1 MKALIEIRDLEG
13 GDDAKLLV
21 QDMKS
26 IYLKTIRVNG
36 FKTIS
41 VKDKVG
47 QVTIEVQGYN
57 VKEFFLK
64 EVGGHRFQRVPPT
77 ESKGRVHTSIV
88 SVSVMDNKKEINN
101 DIDMNDIGVMY
112 TKGTGPGG
120 QHKNKTQSCVV
131 LTHKPSGIKVRID
144 GRNQH
149 KNKKDALKEL
159 QRRLDE
165 KYKKETQNDTW
176 NNIKEQVGSGMRGDK
191 RRTYRIRD
199 NRVHDHIT
207 GKKSQWKKIQKGEI
221 DLLH

>member
-1 MKALIEIRDLEG
+1 MKKIILQIKSAEG
-13 GDDAKLLV
+13 GNDSKLLV
-21 QDMKS
+21 NDMCEIYKKTCILNKFKIYS
-26 IYLKTIRVNG
+26 IQKTDSSITLCIDAES
-36 FKTIS
+36 K
-41 VKDKVG
+41 K
-47 QVTIEVQGYN
+47 
-57 VKEFFLK
+57 FFLN
-64 EVGGHRFQRVPPT
+64 EVGGHRFQRIPPT
-77 ESKGRVHTSIV
+77 ESKGRVHTSTITI
-88 SVSVMDNKKEINN
+88 SVIDEDKNIGVEL
-101 DIDMNDIGVMY
+101 DMNEIDIFY
-112 TKGTGPGG
+112 TRGTGNGG
-120 QHKNKTQSCVV
+120 QHKNTTNSCVV
-131 LTHKPSGIKVRID
+131 VRHISGIEVRID